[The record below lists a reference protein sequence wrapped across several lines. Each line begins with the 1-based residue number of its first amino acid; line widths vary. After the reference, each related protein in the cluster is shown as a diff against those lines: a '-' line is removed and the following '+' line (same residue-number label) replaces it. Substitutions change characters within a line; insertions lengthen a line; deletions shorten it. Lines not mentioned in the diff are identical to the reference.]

1 MMLTLTL
8 IEIAVTFVIVAFGV
22 VGFAA
27 FFVMGIV
34 DSSEALDESSHDDG
48 EDVVWRIGSA
58 LRVMLETPHE
68 RA

>member
-1 MMLTLTL
+1 MMITLIL
-8 IEIAVTFVIVAFGV
+8 IEIAVTLAIAAFGV

-34 DSSEALDESSHDDG
+34 DSSECLDESSPDDG
-48 EDVVWRIGSA
+48 EDIAWQIGNV